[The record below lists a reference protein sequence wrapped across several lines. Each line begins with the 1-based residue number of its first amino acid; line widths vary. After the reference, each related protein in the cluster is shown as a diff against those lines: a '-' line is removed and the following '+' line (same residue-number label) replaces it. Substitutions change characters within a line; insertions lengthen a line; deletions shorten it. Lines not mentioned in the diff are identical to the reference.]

1 MITTPIIHT
10 SESLKS
16 LDSDLDNFHYQLD
29 DGDQYKLTDGEF
41 EWLQFVTNSYSIA
54 QHIWDN
60 SKCDENDDLIYTV
73 DTIGMGEA
81 LKADDSYPKAVC
93 LSDDTALQAV
103 IFYSAVDLSE

>member
-1 MITTPIIHT
+1 MH
-10 SESLKS
+10 SEICDCEAVKNHRSIRYRDK
-16 LDSDLDNFHYQLD
+16 
-29 DGDQYKLTDGEF
+29 YKLTDGEF
-41 EWLQFVTNSYSIA
+41 AWLLFVTNSYSIA

-73 DTIGMGEA
+73 DTIGLGEA